1 MLQSAILF
9 AVEAAQEAPEG
20 GLFELNATL
29 PLVAVQ
35 TLILMAILNAVFYK
49 PFSQVIDQRAETL
62 RKGRLES
69 QQKLDQA
76 KELASQYEA
85 ELSETRRQA
94 QKVIAD
100 AKAEADRLAAEQFA
114 QAQQEAQKQREQAQQ
129 EIDEQR
135 QAALQSLEQQ
145 VNGLSQQ
152 ILEKLLGSQWA
163 N

>member
-49 PFSQVIDQRAETL
+49 PFSQVLDQRSETF
-62 RKGRLES
+62 RKGRLEA

-114 QAQQEAQKQREQAQQ
+114 QAQQE
-129 EIDEQR
+129 IDKQR